1 MSERIIPD
9 GNTDAHPISGLD
21 EFHTHLRDL
30 ENDPSVPF
38 NLKLL
43 DDIELQLT
51 GKSTL
56 YTHITPSYPVLSRL
70 LINIQNQTS
79 LLSSQPSSRL

>member
-30 ENDPSVPF
+30 ENDPTVPF

-51 GKSTL
+51 GKS
-56 YTHITPSYPVLSRL
+56 S
-70 LINIQNQTS
+70 
-79 LLSSQPSSRL
+79 

>member
-9 GNTDAHPISGLD
+9 GISDAHPISGLE
-21 EFHTHLRDL
+21 EFQTHLAEL

-51 GKSTL
+51 GKHSFQLTL
-56 YTHITPSYPVLSRL
+56 SFVKDC
-70 LINIQNQTS
+70 
-79 LLSSQPSSRL
+79 

>member
-9 GNTDAHPISGLD
+9 GISDAHPISGLE
-21 EFHTHLRDL
+21 EFQAHLAEL

-51 GKSTL
+51 GK
-56 YTHITPSYPVLSRL
+56 HL
-70 LINIQNQTS
+70 LIQSAI
-79 LLSSQPSSRL
+79 PSPQIPGKKDC